1 MRPRTFTLPMLTP
14 FVYHRFRG
22 SPVLGALRLEPLV
35 RRGGQ
40 VRASVSTPFL
50 NFGCGVTVGG
60 TGLGILRMAPFL
72 FLA

>member
-1 MRPRTFTLPMLTP
+1 MLTP

-22 SPVLGALRLEPLV
+22 SPFLGALRLEPFV

-50 NFGCGVTVGG
+50 NFGCGVKAGG
-60 TGLGILRMAPFL
+60 AGLGILRMFPFL